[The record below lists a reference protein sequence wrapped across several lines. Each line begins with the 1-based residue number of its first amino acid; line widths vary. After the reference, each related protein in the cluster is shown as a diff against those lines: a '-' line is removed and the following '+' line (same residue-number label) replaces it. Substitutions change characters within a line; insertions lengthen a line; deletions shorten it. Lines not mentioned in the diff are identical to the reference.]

1 VKDLL
6 TNVGS
11 GGGAAA
17 APAAGGAAPAAGEA
31 AAEEKP
37 AEKEEGMRILCPIWS
52 VIGHINVLTMT
63 FRHFR
68 ERGVRRGHG
77 IRSVRL
83 SGHNACLTILFLF
96 RFSSILLSL
105 LPRYP
110 PLVLCTR

>member
-1 VKDLL
+1 MKDLL

-17 APAAGGAAPAAGEA
+17 APAAGGAAAGGDA

-37 AEKEEGMRILCPIWS
+37 AEKEEGMAVLYSIWS
-52 VIGHINVLTMT
+52 AIGMTGVLTMS
-63 FRHFR
+63 FRHCR
-68 ERGVRRGHG
+68 EGGVRRGHG

-83 SGHNACLTILFLF
+83 SGHNAYLTTLFLF
-96 RFSSILLSL
+96 RFSSFLLSL